1 MFLYTE
7 NKISFDLK
15 FKYQIIM
22 HGLFWSFCTL
32 VGIRL
37 GTTSLKQ
44 FKYTLFLQH
53 FQSVNDINPNLSTF
67 AVSKCL
73 TLLIEIHP
81 INNTKVLKAVDFRV
95 KVQVECF
102 IHISLTNKRLRRSYE
117 ALVLRGHDCHTTYL
131 LWPLVY
137 VLSLN

>member
-7 NKISFDLK
+7 NKISFELK

-22 HGLFWSFCTL
+22 HGLFWSFCTW

-53 FQSVNDINPNLSTF
+53 FQSVNDINSSLSTF
-67 AVSKCL
+67 VVSKCL

-95 KVQVECF
+95 KVQVRVF
-102 IHISLTNKRLRRSYE
+102 HSHFTNKQALTSQLRSVSAQRAWLSYYISFMASSLRSI
-117 ALVLRGHDCHTTYL
+117 T
-131 LWPLVY
+131 
-137 VLSLN
+137 